1 VIRVAFYCDGWTVG
15 GAEVSLAHL
24 VGALSA
30 HIDPVVIGVDEDVV
44 ARVAAERPGTRTIV
58 LPRVRNS
65 FDLAAIRA
73 HVRTIRAVRA
83 NVLHVSLSAPWES
96 KWAILPALLTRG
108 TRVIAVEKAPQR
120 LTTMR
125 RRAYKRAVSRFV
137 AAHVTVSPDAA
148 SVVARSAGIRPAA
161 VRIIPSGSPDTAL
174 VPLPRTIDGFVVGT
188 LGRLEPEKGTD
199 VLVQALALLPEH
211 VHAVVLGDGSM
222 RDGLALLAS
231 ELGVA
236 HRLHVEGWR
245 DDARRWLTTF
255 DVYVQPSRLEAL
267 SLALT
272 EAMLAGLPVVA
283 TRVGGMPYAVEDEV
297 SGLLVPPDAPDALA
311 AAIQRLADEPALR
324 ESLARAARERA
335 EREFTTAAMSAAF
348 ERLYAEVGAG
358 QRRQT
363 GSRSTA

>member
-1 VIRVAFYCDGWTVG
+1 
-15 GAEVSLAHL
+15 
-24 VGALSA
+24 
-30 HIDPVVIGVDEDVV
+30 
-44 ARVAAERPGTRTIV
+44 
-58 LPRVRNS
+58 
-65 FDLAAIRA
+65 
-73 HVRTIRAVRA
+73 
-83 NVLHVSLSAPWES
+83 
-96 KWAILPALLTRG
+96 
-108 TRVIAVEKAPQR
+108 
-120 LTTMR
+120 
-125 RRAYKRAVSRFV
+125 
-137 AAHVTVSPDAA
+137 
-148 SVVARSAGIRPAA
+148 
-161 VRIIPSGSPDTAL
+161 
-174 VPLPRTIDGFVVGT
+174 
-188 LGRLEPEKGTD
+188 
-199 VLVQALALLPEH
+199 
-211 VHAVVLGDGSM
+211 M